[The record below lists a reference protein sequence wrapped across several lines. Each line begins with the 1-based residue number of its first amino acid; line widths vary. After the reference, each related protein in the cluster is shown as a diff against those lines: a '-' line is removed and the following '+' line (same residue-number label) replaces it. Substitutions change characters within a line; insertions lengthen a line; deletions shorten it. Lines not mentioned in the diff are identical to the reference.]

1 MKSGTLLVIALLL
14 IAPVSAPA
22 QTGGEVELPQIA
34 EIALGEFSEI
44 HNNPNVLTVELRSDA
59 AIGTAMFPLA
69 QSPEAIALDGIGI
82 ENLVVLIIDETS
94 AAEEVAAAAARFST
108 AGCDVRRLSGNAAGW
123 IAAGLAGPAAPRQSV
138 RPGDVRFVI
147 PRGLCE
153 AGEPVQ
159 IFE

>member
-1 MKSGTLLVIALLL
+1 MNPGTLPVLALLL
-14 IAPVSAPA
+14 TAPVAPLA
-22 QTGGEVELPQIA
+22 QTGDEAAMPQLAEL
-34 EIALGEFSEI
+34 ALGEFNEI
-44 HNNPNVLTVELRSDA
+44 HLHPNVLTVELRA
-59 AIGTAMFPLA
+59 GTAIGTAMFPLA
-69 QSPEAIALDGIGI
+69 RSPEAIALDDIGTQC
-82 ENLVVLIIDETS
+82 LVVLIVDDTS
-94 AAEEVAAAAARFST
+94 VAEKVAAAAARFGT
-108 AGCDVRRLSGNAAGW
+108 AGCALRRLSGDAAGW